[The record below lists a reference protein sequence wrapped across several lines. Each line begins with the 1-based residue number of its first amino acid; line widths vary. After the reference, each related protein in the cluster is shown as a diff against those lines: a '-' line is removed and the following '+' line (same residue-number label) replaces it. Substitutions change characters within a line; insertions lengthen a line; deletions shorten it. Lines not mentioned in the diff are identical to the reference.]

1 MAAWIGPA
9 IGAIGGVISSLFG
22 GKKKE
27 TTNHVDYKRMV
38 RDAEAAGFN
47 PLTVLRNG
55 GSAGYMATTHP
66 ALSSGERIGGA
77 LGHIGNFLAD
87 FDPYADQKRELES
100 RLVEATINNL
110 NAQTASIFPP
120 APGKPGSFNVPT
132 WAAANT
138 EQRPSRIAG
147 RLSASLPASA
157 GAPQTPTIEAP
168 TVTNPN
174 PISSG
179 LYVDPD
185 QPDAEMYE
193 TRYGDSEFWNFIDG
207 TTIRFKDWKYNKF
220 REYDRLIRQAGPLS
234 ERRKRREE
242 KLKKY
247 RRDAEK
253 NARDLM
259 FPPHLM
265 R

>member
-1 MAAWIGPA
+1 MAAWVAPA
-9 IGAIGGVISSLFG
+9 ITAVSGIISSLFG
-22 GKKKE
+22 GKKE
-27 TTNHVDYKRMV
+27 TKNRVNYKQMV
-38 RDAEAAGFN
+38 ADAEAAGFN

-55 GSAGYMATTHP
+55 GSAGYMQTTHP
-66 ALSSGERIGGA
+66 GLSSGEMIGQA
-77 LGHIGNFLAD
+77 MGHVGSFLAD
-87 FDPYADQKRELES
+87 FDPYADDKRELES
-100 RLVEATINNL
+100 RLVEAQIANL
-110 NAQTASIFPP
+110 NASTATMFPP
-120 APGKPGSFNVPT
+120 APGKPGSFNVPS
-132 WAAANT
+132 WGAANV
-138 EQRPSRIAG
+138 EQRPSGKAG

-157 GAPQTPTIEAP
+157 GAPQTPTIETP

-174 PISSG
+174 PVSSG

-242 KLKKY
+242 KVKKY
-247 RRDAEK
+247 RRDAQK